1 MLYGNVD
8 ICMVNF
14 SFCVGGCVESLVVDE
29 GDVIKVGQVLGEL
42 DYKLY
47 EIVLMQVKVG
57 VSVVQVQYDLMFV
70 GYRDEEI
77 VQVVVVVKQV

>member
-14 SFCVGGCVESLVVDE
+14 SFCVGGCVELLVVDE

-57 VSVVQVQYDLMFV
+57 VLVVQVQYDLMFV
-70 GYRDEEI
+70 GYCDEEI